1 MGVGRRSLNLISPG
15 PVSKQEL
22 RRFGLIFGSLVIAL
36 FGLLIPALVGSLL
49 QKLWPWYL
57 GGAVILLALFWPPL
71 LKPLYHAWMK
81 FGELA
86 GWINTRIILFILFYL
101 VVFPVGLVMKLFGAD
116 PLHRKAEPAAPSYRV
131 VREAVR

>member
-1 MGVGRRSLNLISPG
+1 MTSTG
-15 PVSKQEL
+15 PVTKQDL
-22 RRFGLIFGSLVIAL
+22 RKFGLLFGSLVIAL

-57 GGAVILLALFWPPL
+57 GGSVILLALVWPPI

-81 FGELA
+81 FGEVA
-86 GWINTRIILFILFYL
+86 GWINTRIILLILFYV

-116 PLHRKAEPAAPSYRV
+116 PLHRKAEPEAQSYRV
-131 VREAVR
+131 LREAVDKKHMEKPY